1 MSITTTKVT
10 TKWDAKKTAEVTSHI
25 VASTWLSAFEVI
37 SKLDQKAQQ
46 EFHNLTTQHKLNH
59 YKQMN
64 IKNPMDLVR
73 AIGETEHNV
82 YGSDIEISGDENKAT
97 LKYNSCGMWNAS
109 QKLGKFTPEQE
120 QKMGE
125 QCVSTWSQIA
135 KEFGFKYEPKM
146 EKDSYEMT
154 FSK

>member
-1 MSITTTKVT
+1 MTTTATKVN
-10 TKWDAKKTAEVTSHI
+10 TKWETKHVQEVTSNL
-25 VASTWLSAFEVI
+25 VASTWLAAHQVI

-46 EFHNLTTQHKLNH
+46 EFHNLLREHKINH
-59 YKQMN
+59 YKSLN
-64 IKNPMDLVR
+64 VKTPMDLVR
-73 AIGETEHNV
+73 AIAETDHNV
-82 YGSDIEISGDENKAT
+82 FGSDIEISGDANKAT
-97 LKYNSCGMWNAS
+97 LKYNSCGMWNAC

-120 QKMGE
+120 TKMGE
-125 QCVSTWSQIA
+125 QCSSTWTQIA